1 MRAAPPFVVI
11 VDDEEPIRKALCRLL
26 RACGMIAEGFSSGRV
41 FLDSLAARRADCLLL
56 DLNMPGVTGFEVL
69 QQIGMLSRT
78 LPTIVITGYDEPDTR
93 ANCLAAGAV
102 GYLRKPLDEHS
113 LLEAINSAVRNR
125 PHSQRQR

>member
-1 MRAAPPFVVI
+1 MPAAPPFVVV

-26 RACGMIAEGFSSGRV
+26 RACGMIAEGFASGQV

-56 DLNMPGVTGFEVL
+56 DLHMPGLGGLEVL
-69 QQIGMLSRT
+69 QQVRMLSRT

-93 ANCLAAGAV
+93 SNCLAAGAL

-113 LLEAINSAVRNR
+113 LLEAINNAVRNR
-125 PHSQRQR
+125 PSTKQ